1 MKKILIIDDEED
13 MCWALE
19 KPLSQDGYIVVTS
32 TSGSEGMDIF
42 NNVSFDLVLLDIKIK
57 ECNGLVLLAKIR
69 AKNSQVP
76 VLIMTGYSSISLAR
90 DAIDKGATGYL
101 TKPVKVVNLREMVRE
116 LLLGESAENSGLCNK
131 RHN

>member
-57 ECNGLVLLAKIR
+57 ECNGLVLLEKIR

-76 VLIMTGYSSISLAR
+76 VLIMTGYSSISLAL

>member
-57 ECNGLVLLAKIR
+57 EC
-69 AKNSQVP
+69 
-76 VLIMTGYSSISLAR
+76 
-90 DAIDKGATGYL
+90 
-101 TKPVKVVNLREMVRE
+101 
-116 LLLGESAENSGLCNK
+116 
-131 RHN
+131 